1 MTVRHRATLLALA
14 VLILATCLILALRES
29 APDAGPNQTSRPIES
44 SIDPAKAQA
53 VQRSPGHVQLASPLL
68 ETRPLAA
75 LLLDPMV
82 DPARKW
88 RALHALGAPQS
99 AQMQAVNSGDP
110 ILIYGAVLAT
120 IHCSALAVQ
129 FHGKDVRQI
138 MTAHSL
144 DPKTGGPVPP
154 NEDLVR
160 LNEALSKNGPQLVL
174 PIVETRA
181 DIARE
186 MSAARTEG
194 QQADPERTI
203 DLYVRN
209 AAPLSASERA
219 SYDAVLARSAA
230 ECAGGMISDE
240 FGRAWRSALDRLVAQ
255 GVTSALLFNSRAGW
269 QSAGYDLDL
278 APRDFDVLE
287 RAFLDAQQDTWAKL
301 LLLSP
306 RATGQSPP
314 DLWPDDVTMI
324 SAYMSLDQLLGPLTA
339 CALGIYECGPNS
351 NYFRAFCLDYG
362 GCDQPDLA
370 ALIRHVFQRD
380 GLDPTIVDREI
391 DRVVAIYRNRD
402 FAALGIR
409 RKSPG

>member
-1 MTVRHRATLLALA
+1 MLRFFEYVSSPGGRLIWIARPQRHDVEYR
-14 VLILATCLILALRES
+14 VVYPLRIEQLPHGTMVAWFS
-29 APDAGPNQTSRPIES
+29 QHKSRP
-44 SIDPAKAQA
+44 
-53 VQRSPGHVQLASPLL
+53 
-68 ETRPLAA
+68 
-75 LLLDPMV
+75 MV
-82 DPARKW
+82 N
-88 RALHALGAPQS
+88 Q
-99 AQMQAVNSGDP
+99 
-110 ILIYGAVLAT
+110 
-120 IHCSALAVQ
+120 
-129 FHGKDVRQI
+129 
-138 MTAHSL
+138 
-144 DPKTGGPVPP
+144 
-154 NEDLVR
+154 
-160 LNEALSKNGPQLVL
+160 
-174 PIVETRA
+174 
-181 DIARE
+181 
-186 MSAARTEG
+186 
-194 QQADPERTI
+194 
-203 DLYVRN
+203 
-209 AAPLSASERA
+209 
-219 SYDAVLARSAA
+219 
-230 ECAGGMISDE
+230 
-240 FGRAWRSALDRLVAQ
+240 LVAQ